1 MYLQFILTMPGAA
14 SWNGKWSGDGRFYA
28 KTRFLRN
35 DKAGK
40 EQVAKVLEKS
50 PYNYRWP
57 DGWMAQ
63 VDVERITSR
72 QAESVRKKSNGLK
85 LLLDALEKAIYDNDR
100 WALPRIQDWSIDKE
114 QPRVEMEIYRGC

>member
-28 KTRFLRN
+28 KTKFLRN

-40 EQVAKVLEKS
+40 NQAAKVLEKS

-57 DGWMAQ
+57 DGWEAR

-72 QAESVRKKSNGLK
+72 QAESANKKSKGFYG
-85 LLLDALEKAIYDNDR
+85 YDWMVD
-100 WALPRIQDWSIDKE
+100 SI
-114 QPRVEMEIYRGC
+114 MEHQEIMTTRENSPQS